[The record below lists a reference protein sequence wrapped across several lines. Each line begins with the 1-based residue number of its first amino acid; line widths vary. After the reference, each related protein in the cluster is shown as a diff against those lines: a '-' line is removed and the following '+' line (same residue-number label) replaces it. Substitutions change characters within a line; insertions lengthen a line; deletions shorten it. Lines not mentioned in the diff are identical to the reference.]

1 MTQQRP
7 RIRKNLGQ
15 LMQETSRQNYTVGI
29 HVLATEEMA
38 TDIVNTIRTTGMA
51 RSDAIRHILKK
62 GLDQIK
68 KEP

>member
-1 MTQQRP
+1 MTQQRQ

-38 TDIVNTIRTTGMA
+38 ADIICAIRTTGMA
-51 RSDAIRHILKK
+51 RSDAIRHILRK

-68 KEP
+68 KES